1 MRARQFEQILN
12 LQPHF
17 KQRIEK
23 EENMLFV
30 WGKLGGAGDRFSDYL
45 CVDSANLP
53 NLDTIP
59 L

>member
-30 WGKLGGAGDRFSDYL
+30 WGKLGGAGDRFGDYL
-45 CVDSANLP
+45 CVDSANL
-53 NLDTIP
+53 DTIP